1 MDHHPQTYQI
11 SSIDP
16 VVLDNIYNL
25 TKDMHRYEKKI
36 DELYRITKTKDEELR
51 EYYRSKRAW
60 IKFFNRNIFD
70 CFILGSLTFLVCER
84 IRSHI

>member
-51 EYYRSKRAW
+51 EY
-60 IKFFNRNIFD
+60 NIFD
-70 CFILGSLTFLVCER
+70 WFILGSLSFLVCER
-84 IRSHI
+84 IRSHIWYHLS